1 MMTIQEPKKLRTVF
15 SLSDGVFSRLR
26 TKSGIPW
33 GSDATL
39 AGKLDLMYLYNHSG
53 DRFVSPVLDL
63 PDNELTT
70 AHKDQVIDAVWSI
83 NKVNWEKL
91 WEVLTAEYDPIQNY
105 SMTEMHT
112 GTDTDLDTPT
122 NWQKT
127 NVKTPNQWKTTIDHK
142 ASQDYK
148 ETETQTPTDWETET
162 VHSNTNYH
170 ETETK
175 TPTDWETET
184 VHSATNYHE
193 TETKTPT
200 DWEREIV
207 HSNDQYT
214 ETNTDTPTN
223 WTKTTE
229 SDKADNISETGTSV
243 YGFNSS
249 EAVPSAKTKTEL
261 DSKTEETQRGTYERT
276 KEITG
281 SQTDTE
287 TQTGTF
293 ETDLTVTGS
302 KTDTETQSGTFETD
316 LEISGSKTDTTTQSG
331 TFATTKEMKG
341 VLTDEHTQSG
351 TFTETDTQNGT
362 YEKKT
367 TYNTTLTRSGNIG
380 VTTSQQLIQSSV
392 DLYSNWSFF
401 ETVFRDLDKILTLS
415 TY

>member
-1 MMTIQEPKKLRTVF
+1 MMDLQMPRKIRSVF
-15 SLSDGVFSRLR
+15 SLTDGVFSRLR
-26 TKSGIPW
+26 TQTGVPW
-33 GSDATL
+33 GNDATL
-39 AGKLDLMYLYNHSG
+39 ASKLDLMYIFNHSG
-53 DRFVSPVLDL
+53 EKYAAPVIDL
-63 PDNELTT
+63 PDEDLTS
-70 AHKDQVIDAVWSI
+70 AYKDSVISAVYEI
-83 NKVNWEKL
+83 NKANWERL
-91 WEVLTAEYDPIQNY
+91 WEVVTADYDPIENY
-105 SMTEMHT
+105 SMTEKHT
-112 GTDTDLDTPT
+112 GNDTTLDTP
-122 NWQKT
+122 NQWQKT

-148 ETETQTPTDWETET
+148 ETETQTPTNWETET
-162 VHSNTNYH
+162 VHSATDYH
-170 ETETK
+170 ETEVK

-214 ETNTDTPTN
+214 ETNTDTPTL
-223 WTKTTE
+223 WTKVIE

-249 EAVPSAKTKTEL
+249 NPVPSAKTKTEL
-261 DSKTEETQRGTYERT
+261 DSKTEETQNGTYERK

-287 TQTGTF
+287 TQSGTF
-293 ETDLTVTGS
+293 ETDTTVTGT

-316 LEISGSKTDTTTQSG
+316 LSVSGTKTDTTTQSG
-331 TFATTKEMKG
+331 SYATTKEMAG

-367 TYNTTLTRSGNIG
+367 TYNTTLERSGNIG
-380 VTTSQQLIQSSV
+380 TTTSQMMLQSSI
-392 DLYSNWSFF
+392 DLYTNWSFF
-401 ETVFRDLDKILTLS
+401 ETVFKDLDKILTLS